1 MARFFAA
8 VVTFVGATVGLWL
21 VGAPSSWA
29 GGNCGPGYYE
39 NADGQCIPAP
49 TATSSNSPSPP
60 PGATAL
66 CADGT
71 WSFSQHVKGTCSQG
85 HGGVQQWLV
94 QPSS

>member
-1 MARFFAA
+1 MVRFFGA
-8 VVTFVGATVGLWL
+8 VVIFVGSAVGVCL
-21 VGAPSSWA
+21 VGAPASWA
-29 GGNCGPGYYE
+29 SGNCGPGYYE
-39 NADGQCIPAP
+39 NADGQCIPVP
-49 TATSSNSPSPP
+49 TSTGSNSSSPP